1 MYLKASLSHWTAY
14 SLIDRFGRLYDFEL
28 HEKSSSL
35 IRMQHFVSPY
45 FELGLEL
52 GPAAVK
58 ASVLTIKPWKLRWNE
73 YSIRRNVLLC
83 WLQISV
89 TNKSHFLKLNCGFFY
104 IRRNFILFVLTK
116 IVKFLQILEPRNM
129 SIFKNFGLKY
139 CPYNVPMKM
148 KTGFYKMYLLKI
160 AACHY
165 II

>member
-73 YSIRRNVLLC
+73 YSIRRNILLC

-89 TNKSHFLKLNCGFFY
+89 TNKSHFLTINCGFFY
-104 IRRNFILFVLTK
+104 FKRNFILFVLNK
-116 IVKFLQILEPRNM
+116 IVKF
-129 SIFKNFGLKY
+129 FKNFTCLLMGSSVSMNVYSLKSTCKNKY
-139 CPYNVPMKM
+139 CTSAY
-148 KTGFYKMYLLKI
+148 
-160 AACHY
+160 H
-165 II
+165 